1 MDKLD
6 GHPDFMGEFVP
17 DNAGESDSAG
27 WMGGRIVDT
36 NERYVTDM
44 DLLISEL
51 DDIVDILES
60 TVNDKIT
67 RSIKDVVREW
77 RDHTRGYIN
86 ELTDAVDG

>member
-1 MDKLD
+1 M
-6 GHPDFMGEFVP
+6 
-17 DNAGESDSAG
+17 
-27 WMGGRIVDT
+27 DT

-51 DDIVDILES
+51 DAIVDILES

-77 RDHTRGYIN
+77 RDHTRWYIN